1 MLSSAAA
8 VSATSLGVRLNGYL
22 LLPDGHRVPVAHGLT
37 IGRVDG
43 CDLRLEDPKASRHHA
58 RLIVEASVVEIED
71 LGSSNGTRLNG
82 KEIQRRML
90 RSGDVI
96 QIGTSLII
104 YREEGVE
111 AALTE
116 VAAGEPVSA
125 SPPEMDVIEFVDERV
140 EVPKTRSDRPVT
152 RRQHQQRNLR
162 KPSGGGILRDDLRQ
176 MGRTQRFAVVVLVL
190 VVAAAL
196 GYVTLKL
203 VSG

>member
-1 MLSSAAA
+1 M
-8 VSATSLGVRLNGYL
+8 NGYL
-22 LLPDGHRVPVAHGLT
+22 LLPDGHRLPVADGLT

-43 CDLRLEDPKASRHHA
+43 CDVRLDDPKASRHHA

-96 QIGTSLII
+96 QIGTSLIT
-104 YREEGVE
+104 YQQELDE
-111 AALTE
+111 AAPSE
-116 VAAGEPVSA
+116 VPAGEPVSTSA
-125 SPPEMDVIEFVDERV
+125 PEMDVIEFIDERV
-140 EVPKTRSDRPVT
+140 EVPKTIVARRDVPVT
-152 RRQHQQRNLR
+152 RRLHYPRNPK

-176 MGRTQRFAVVVLVL
+176 MGGTQRFAVLILVL

-203 VSG
+203 VGG

>member
-1 MLSSAAA
+1 M
-8 VSATSLGVRLNGYL
+8 NGYL
-22 LLPDGHRVPVAHGLT
+22 LLPDGHRVPVADGLT

-104 YREEGVE
+104 YREERDE

-152 RRQHQQRNLR
+152 RRLHQQRNLR

-176 MGRTQRFAVVVLVL
+176 MGGTQRFAVVVLVL